1 MNKIIRIFILI
12 FLFSGCA
19 YEPMLI
25 KKDYGFSFDNIETE
39 GNLVINEIMKNY
51 LLERTDNK
59 NPKKFDLYIL
69 SKKNKETVSSNKKG
83 DPTIYKLNIIVD
95 YNLKQN
101 GKTIFKNKTL
111 KQTTYNNI
119 NDKFELLKYEE
130 NIVKNLSERFVEDI
144 LISALSLEK

>member
-130 NIVKNLSERFVEDI
+130 NIVKNLSERFVDDI

>member
-19 YEPMLI
+19 YKPMLI